1 MQRYAPRT
9 IPPTLSFVA
18 GYVDS
23 CTFLALF
30 GLFVAQVT
38 GSFVLT
44 GTQFVM
50 QKPGVVIK
58 LAEIFAFF
66 LAGVATTVLVR
77 SAERGGRSPLPLALT
92 LEAMLLTGLL
102 VLWAVASPLPV
113 PDTPTVLFASVLGL
127 SAMGVQS
134 ALVRLMWQGSP
145 STNVMTTNTTQLAI
159 DTTEFVLAWW
169 AHLRAPANV
178 NTAAEYVEIERRLT
192 KLWPVVLGFFF
203 GTLAGA
209 VGYVWLDLWCMVLPI
224 AIIGAMLV
232 WAAKGRR

>member
-1 MQRYAPRT
+1 MQTPRT
-9 IPPTLSFVA
+9 IPPILSFVA

-23 CTFLALF
+23 CKFLSLF

-44 GTQFVM
+44 GTLFVM

-77 SAERGGRSPLPLALT
+77 SAERGGRSPLPSALA

-102 VLWAVASPLPV
+102 VLWAVASPLPG
-113 PDTPTVLFASVLGL
+113 PDTPTVLFASLSGL

-134 ALVRLMWQGSP
+134 ALVRLMLQASP

-159 DTTEFVLAWW
+159 DMTEFVLASW
-169 AHLRAPANV
+169 HLRAPANV
-178 NTAAEYVEIERRLT
+178 NAAAEYAEIERRLT
-192 KLWPVVLGFFF
+192 KLWPVMLGFFF

-209 VGYVWLDLWCMVLPI
+209 VGYVWLDLWCVVLPI

-232 WAAKGRR
+232 WSAKGQR

>member
-9 IPPTLSFVA
+9 IPPILSFVA

-66 LAGVATTVLVR
+66 LSRRRDHSSGWARRTGGPSPFPRGACAR
-77 SAERGGRSPLPLALT
+77 SHAADRPIS
-92 LEAMLLTGLL
+92 
-102 VLWAVASPLPV
+102 
-113 PDTPTVLFASVLGL
+113 
-127 SAMGVQS
+127 
-134 ALVRLMWQGSP
+134 
-145 STNVMTTNTTQLAI
+145 
-159 DTTEFVLAWW
+159 FVGCG
-169 AHLRAPANV
+169 
-178 NTAAEYVEIERRLT
+178 ESI
-192 KLWPVVLGFFF
+192 
-203 GTLAGA
+203 AGA
-209 VGYVWLDLWCMVLPI
+209 RYPDCPVREP
-224 AIIGAMLV
+224 
-232 WAAKGRR
+232 